1 VRKLSKVDNLSNIEK
16 AKILYSHIWH
26 SNLDETY
33 IDQLY
38 KEKRYREIINNKNFN
53 PRLIEFVTDVDR
65 LEMVQENE
73 YWEFIKNKLNNPADI
88 WTQTFDHQSDD
99 YIRNLVL
106 LTVFNGNR
114 IEEKMLINSY
124 DSIIK
129 RMNLQNN
136 SYISKDFDNVIKSVV
151 KYFLNRNNIRTTIIY
166 TLFNP
171 SIADFVM
178 NRYLKDED
186 KLMQVFLS
194 LKSLGS
200 LKVLGDLHF
209 NNKISKQFLQKT
221 IIKSYEELDITL
233 LNEKGSI
240 DYVIQLFHFLE
251 LYYELSFDK
260 TSILSFF
267 ERMTQEPKAFTLH
280 EDFLFLLNQLL
291 LREEICLNN
300 YEFLISIIEDA
311 TADLDN
317 IDKIVDFIDS
327 NYINDFEI
335 NTSLNHLI
343 YQYLLNSLE
352 SFIDDV
358 EPDELGIDHD
368 HFGDIYFNT
377 WKAESCLENR
387 LNDFICEIKDFKY
400 IDIDKKTIIRDIN
413 IVSHED
419 NLIEKY
425 HKNFFADS
433 KYNSFE
439 EKYTDDI
446 DDLFER

>member
-1 VRKLSKVDNLSNIEK
+1 
-16 AKILYSHIWH
+16 
-26 SNLDETY
+26 
-33 IDQLY
+33 
-38 KEKRYREIINNKNFN
+38 
-53 PRLIEFVTDVDR
+53 
-65 LEMVQENE
+65 
-73 YWEFIKNKLNNPADI
+73 
-88 WTQTFDHQSDD
+88 
-99 YIRNLVL
+99 
-106 LTVFNGNR
+106 
-114 IEEKMLINSY
+114 
-124 DSIIK
+124 
-129 RMNLQNN
+129 
-136 SYISKDFDNVIKSVV
+136 
-151 KYFLNRNNIRTTIIY
+151 
-166 TLFNP
+166 
-171 SIADFVM
+171 
-178 NRYLKDED
+178 
-186 KLMQVFLS
+186 
-194 LKSLGS
+194 
-200 LKVLGDLHF
+200 
-209 NNKISKQFLQKT
+209 
-221 IIKSYEELDITL
+221 
-233 LNEKGSI
+233 
-240 DYVIQLFHFLE
+240 
-251 LYYELSFDK
+251 
-260 TSILSFF
+260 
-267 ERMTQEPKAFTLH
+267 
-280 EDFLFLLNQLL
+280 L